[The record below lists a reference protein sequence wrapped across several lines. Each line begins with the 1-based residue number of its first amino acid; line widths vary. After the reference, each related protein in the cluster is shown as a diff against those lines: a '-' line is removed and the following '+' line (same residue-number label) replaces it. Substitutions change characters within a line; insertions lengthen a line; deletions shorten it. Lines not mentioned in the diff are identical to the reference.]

1 MKTLSIS
8 EAKRRF
14 GRVADRA
21 LRGETIIIVRKSRLL
36 QLQEYKPIEP
46 IPIRP
51 LGYFKNLDTKAEIR
65 KMNRMEAE
73 SVQRIVS

>member
-14 GRVADRA
+14 GRVADQA
-21 LRGETIIIVRKSRLL
+21 LRGETVIIVRKSRLL

-46 IPIRP
+46 VPMRP
-51 LGYFKNLDTKAEIR
+51 PGYFKKVYSKVEIR

-73 SVQRIVS
+73 SAQQIAS

>member
-14 GRVADRA
+14 GRVADQA
-21 LRGETIIIVRKSRLL
+21 LRGETVIIVRKSRLL

-51 LGYFKNLDTKAEIR
+51 AGYFAKSYTKAEAR
-65 KMNRMEAE
+65 KSNRLAAD
-73 SVQRIVS
+73 SPQHPVK